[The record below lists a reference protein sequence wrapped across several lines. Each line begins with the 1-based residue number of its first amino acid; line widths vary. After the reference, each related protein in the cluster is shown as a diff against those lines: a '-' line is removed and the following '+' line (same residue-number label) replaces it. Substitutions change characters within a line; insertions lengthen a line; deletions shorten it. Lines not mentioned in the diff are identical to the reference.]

1 MYLAGCS
8 EPKGR
13 GSIFGSPDG
22 VRWERVYQEDTK
34 ERAYTFYDFLQAD
47 GLTVAVGG
55 GSGMDKNGPAR
66 VLASKDGVAWAG
78 PCFKFESSGPLLC
91 VARGAG
97 RFVAHGGSGYVS
109 CFTHSADGVDWA
121 DAGKNR
127 LPPYG
132 GEQSMV
138 KKLAF
143 GNGVFVGI
151 GGYRRLVTS
160 ADGVTWTDHPDKDRP
175 PFLSLAFG
183 GGRFV
188 AAGMHGL
195 RMSGADGLRW
205 EARAE
210 GEIGEHLN
218 EVVWTGREFVAIG
231 VEVTCKSP
239 DGITWSKHPTNAR
252 ASRAAHGDGLF
263 LCANLRGTEAYR
275 SRDAVTWERIP
286 PIKDHLFFG
295 GFGYRPG

>member
-1 MYLAGCS
+1 MFLAGCS

-13 GSIFGSPDG
+13 GAIFGSADG
-22 VRWERVYQEDTK
+22 VRWDLIYQEETK
-34 ERAYTFYDFLQAD
+34 DRAYTFYAFHEA
-47 GLTVAVGG
+47 GGMTVAAGG

-66 VLASKDGVAWAG
+66 LLVSRDGKAWDG
-78 PCFKFESSGPLLC
+78 PCFKFESSGPFLC
-91 VARGAG
+91 VAGGNG
-97 RFVAHGGSGYVS
+97 RTVAHGGSGYVS
-109 CFTHSADGVDWA
+109 CFTHSADGVTWA
-121 DAGKNR
+121 DADKNR
-127 LPPYG
+127 LPGYG

-143 GNGVFVGI
+143 GHGGFVGL
-151 GGYRRLVTS
+151 GAYRRLVTS
-160 ADGVTWTDHPDKDRP
+160 ADGVSWKDNPDKDRP

-195 RMSGADGLRW
+195 RMSSADGLRW
-205 EARAE
+205 EARAD

-218 EVVWTGREFVAIG
+218 EVVWTGEEFAAIG
-231 VEVTCKSP
+231 VEVTYKSP
-239 DGITWSKHPTNAR
+239 DGMAWSKHTTNAR
-252 ASRAAHGDGLF
+252 ASRASYADGVF

-275 SRDAVTWERIP
+275 SRDAVAWERIP

-295 GFGYRPG
+295 GFGHRPD